1 MVEFAFSSWKL
12 KRIEAKVEP
21 ENLNCIKL
29 LQKLGFTYEG
39 IFSQD
44 KGAEEAASDLYL
56 YSKST
61 STS

>member
-1 MVEFAFSSWKL
+1 LVEYALSSWKL

-21 ENLNCIKL
+21 ENRNSIKL

-39 IFSQD
+39 ILSQD
-44 KGAEEAASDLYL
+44 EGAEEAASDLYL

-61 STS
+61 SN